1 MSVDRILR
9 LNELLR
15 REISEALFR
24 LINDRNFDLAAVTVT
39 QVEIS
44 RDLRDATV
52 RISIRDHEDDRER
65 MLALIRGHRAD
76 IQAQVARDLTLKYTP
91 RLVFRIDPSIE
102 RGDRILSLLS
112 ELDVPA
118 ADAGSEPTAP
128 SGSEN
133 PAPPPSGAG
142 DA

>member
-118 ADAGSEPTAP
+118 AEAGGEPPP
-128 SGSEN
+128 SPPGN
-133 PAPPPSGAG
+133 PEPPPSGDG
-142 DA
+142 DL